1 MTSEVGILSVRRSG
15 LGANSFLVMTL
26 YFLIIDFVLVNVII
40 VLLEFTKLTVLMKT

>member
-1 MTSEVGILSVRRSG
+1 MSKIGILSVRYSG
-15 LGANSFLVMTL
+15 LGTNSFLVVML